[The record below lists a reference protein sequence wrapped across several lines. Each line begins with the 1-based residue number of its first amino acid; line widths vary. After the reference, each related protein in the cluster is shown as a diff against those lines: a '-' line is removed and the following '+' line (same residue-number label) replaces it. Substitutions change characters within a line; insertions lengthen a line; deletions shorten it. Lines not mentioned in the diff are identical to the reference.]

1 MNAPVAVD
9 RVNQVYRRLIGVI
22 DPELGLSIVKLGL
35 IYDLEVRGD
44 DVNVTMTLT
53 TRGCP
58 LEAAIRSGVERAV
71 RALPWVG
78 GLEVRIVWEPAWN
91 PSMIR

>member
-1 MNAPVAVD
+1 MTTARPDD
-9 RVNQVYRRLIGVI
+9 RVNQVYRQLIGVI
-22 DPELGLSIVKLGL
+22 DPELGLSIIKLGL
-35 IYDLEVRGD
+35 VYDIQVTKDEVA
-44 DVNVTMTLT
+44 VTMTLT

-71 RALPWVG
+71 RALPWVAG
-78 GLEVRIVWEPAWN
+78 VEVRLVWEPAWN